1 MVRLCVLSSVAFC
14 IISIPI
20 LQLLVSSLT
29 YRSALVGPVIII
41 VGFLVSM
48 QGISHSPLLF
58 TPMLEVKFG
67 GKGQVS
73 VTLLVRGVLRL
84 NCIQV
89 QF

>member
-1 MVRLCVLSSVAFC
+1 
-14 IISIPI
+14 
-20 LQLLVSSLT
+20 
-29 YRSALVGPVIII
+29 
-41 VGFLVSM
+41 
-48 QGISHSPLLF
+48 
-58 TPMLEVKFG
+58 MLEVKFG